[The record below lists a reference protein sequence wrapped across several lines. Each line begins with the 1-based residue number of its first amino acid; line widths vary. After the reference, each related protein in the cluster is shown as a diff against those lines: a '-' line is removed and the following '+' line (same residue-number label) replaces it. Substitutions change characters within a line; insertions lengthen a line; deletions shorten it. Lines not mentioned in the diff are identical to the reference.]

1 MLTQEELIQVLVQTE
16 NDRVEKTE
24 SDKKIKKFGEAICAF
39 SNDLSGHKAPGYLII
54 GVKDNGKPSGLKVSE
69 ELLQRILEFR
79 TNGKIIPLPALAT
92 QTFAFPEGDVLVVEV
107 HPSRYPPVRFD
118 QKVCVRVG
126 PRRGIANETEER
138 RLSEKRSFFART
150 FDLLPCIGSDLSDL
164 STPIFQ
170 SAYLPIAIDPETL
183 AANHRTQAE
192 QLASLKFFDLK
203 DNSPTNAGILMFG
216 KNPLRFLQGAY
227 LQYVRFQGIDE
238 TSSFD
243 FEKRFEGDLATQFG
257 VLNDFIKSQIVRR
270 VQREL
275 GAPYES
281 NYPLQAIQEL
291 LFNAVI
297 HRDYQSNAPIR
308 FYEFE
313 DRIEIIN
320 PGGLF
325 GDARPENFPHT
336 NDYRNPALA
345 EAAKVLGWVNK
356 FNVGVKRAMKALEDN
371 GNPPAEFIKD
381 QLTTFGVKI
390 FKRP

>member
-1 MLTQEELIQVLVQTE
+1 MLTQEELIQ
-16 NDRVEKTE
+16 
-24 SDKKIKKFGEAICAF
+24 
-39 SNDLSGHKAPGYLII
+39 
-54 GVKDNGKPSGLKVSE
+54 
-69 ELLQRILEFR
+69 
-79 TNGKIIPLPALAT
+79 
-92 QTFAFPEGDVLVVEV
+92 
-107 HPSRYPPVRFD
+107 
-118 QKVCVRVG
+118 
-126 PRRGIANETEER
+126 
-138 RLSEKRSFFART
+138 
-150 FDLLPCIGSDLSDL
+150 
-164 STPIFQ
+164 
-170 SAYLPIAIDPETL
+170 
-183 AANHRTQAE
+183 
-192 QLASLKFFDLK
+192 
-203 DNSPTNAGILMFG
+203 
-216 KNPLRFLQGAY
+216 GAY
-227 LQYVRFQGIDE
+227 VQYVRFQGIDE
-238 TSSFD
+238 TSSFN